1 MAVGKQF
8 DEENGYENS
17 REIAFYMQQVAKDAG
32 MTEEELAKQI
42 LAEEEPDDADGFVEE
57 TLKDQ
62 EALQSLGLWDRFK
75 TAVKKPFT
83 SMSDWSDSHDP
94 QWKSAMVQAMF
105 GDVAPMNNY
114 YQQQKQIE
122 EAQKNREFQAEQ
134 ARLNRESQQEYNS
147 MWKQIEKDKQDQE
160 ALAAAKPEYAKL
172 VSDWY
177 NANEQ
182 EKAVISERLAELE
195 DKFPQLNPGEYR
207 TKIAD
212 ARSKDEDAANEA
224 KAEEALRKREA
235 THEMS
240 ALKVLASQAKNQNAK
255 HRIAE
260 SVWDEAKY
268 PKMTTEERQQLYNE
282 IVGLKTSSEKS
293 KEAAEAAAASIVG
306 ENVKKTAE
314 EKEKQ
319 KKIAAEIDKGRNAD
333 VNFLLANGYTWEKHQ
348 QKWVK
353 K

>member
-42 LAEEEPDDADGFVEE
+42 LAEEESDDADGFVEE

-83 SMSDWSDSHDP
+83 SISDWSDSHDP

-147 MWKQIEKDKQDQE
+147 MWKQLEE
-160 ALAAAKPEYAKL
+160 AKAKKEQYESAEREFAELMQKPERSVADEKRIEQLLEKYPELNK
-172 VSDWY
+172 SGI
-177 NANEQ
+177 NE
-182 EKAVISERLAELE
+182 AVI
-195 DKFPQLNPGEYR
+195 
-207 TKIAD
+207 
-212 ARSKDEDAANEA
+212 AANEA
-224 KAEEALRKREA
+224 AAEKRKAAFAASVAGEKFLSTVPTTFKTDAEKKKWISDNAAAISELPEDIQKQVWQ
-235 THEMS
+235 
-240 ALKVLASQAKNQNAK
+240 KIGGKSQAQ
-255 HRIAE
+255 IDAE
-260 SVWDEAKY
+260 ARHSAGVSYGIQEGQKE
-268 PKMTTEERQQLYNE
+268 T
-282 IVGLKTSSEKS
+282 SEKKS
-293 KEAAEAAAASIVG
+293 QNKE
-306 ENVKKTAE
+306 
-314 EKEKQ
+314 Q
-319 KKIAAEIDKGRNAD
+319 KKLADEGRARIKKGLRPTRKQQAAIDGG
-333 VNFLLANGYTWEKHQ
+333 F
-348 QKWVK
+348 
-353 K
+353 